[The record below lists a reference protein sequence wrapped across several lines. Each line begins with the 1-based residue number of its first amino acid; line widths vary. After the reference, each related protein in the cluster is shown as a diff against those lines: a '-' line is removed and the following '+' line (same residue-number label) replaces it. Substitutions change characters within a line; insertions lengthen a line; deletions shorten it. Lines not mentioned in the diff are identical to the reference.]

1 MSLLR
6 QWPLLEGLLIPV
18 LMASRPQAQP
28 VVVWSL
34 GCLDTAAALVLAY
47 FHCGLPDRLGDVTVY
62 HSGPL
67 PPEPV
72 EWRSADIRPLP
83 SKDWLEPVAER
94 PGRWAPRRELLERVI
109 LGEPPGVPDVVAA
122 CDLPLAD
129 DGLAHPALRR
139 LRRDGHLFLHER
151 GGRPASNPRG
161 FKAADR
167 AGHVFVKTDPGDPAA
182 PDPPA
187 APADRTL
194 ARRDQEARLVSSYM
208 GLATALARRYRN
220 RGERPEDLE
229 QVATL
234 ALVKAARRY
243 SPELGSFAS
252 FATTSILGELKRHF
266 RDRLWMVRPPR
277 QMQELHL
284 AIRSARDELAQAQG
298 ASPTIAQIAD
308 HLDTTEEAVL
318 AAMDAA
324 ANCWATSLDAPNPQ
338 TDSAVTEVPV
348 HEDGF
353 DRSLDHH
360 LLQEAI
366 PHLSPM
372 EKLMVKRLYFDGDT
386 QRQLA
391 RELGVSQ
398 MQVSRLMAK
407 TLSNLRQACETA

>member
-1 MSLLR
+1 MTLLR
-6 QWPLLEGLLIPV
+6 QWPLLEGLLLPV
-18 LMASRPQAQP
+18 LMASRPQSQP

-34 GCLDTAAALVLAY
+34 GCVDAAAAMVLAY
-47 FHCGLPDRLGDVTVY
+47 FHCGLQDRLGDLAVY

-67 PPEPV
+67 PPGPV
-72 EWRSADIRPLP
+72 EWRPADIRALP
-83 SKDWLEPVAER
+83 SKEWLEQVADR
-94 PGRWAPRRELLERVI
+94 PPRWAPRRELLERVI
-109 LGEPPGVPDVVAA
+109 LGEPPGPADLVVA
-122 CDLPLAD
+122 CDLPARR
-129 DGLAHPALRR
+129 GGRPNPALRR
-139 LRRDGHLFLHER
+139 LRQGGHLFLHE
-151 GGRPASNPRG
+151 GRARESSTPRG
-161 FKAADR
+161 FEPADR
-167 AGHVFVKTDPGDPAA
+167 LGHVFVKTSPIDPAMA
-182 PDPPA
+182 ERSGE
-187 APADRTL
+187 PADRTL
-194 ARRDQEARLVSSYM
+194 ARQDEEARLVSSYM
-208 GLATALARRYRN
+208 GLASALARRYRN
-220 RGERPEDLE
+220 RGERSEDLE

-284 AIRSARDELAQAQG
+284 TIRSARDELAQAHG
-298 ASPTIAQIAD
+298 SSPTIAQIAA

-324 ANCWATSLDAPNPQ
+324 ANCWTTSLDAPNPQ
-338 TDSAVTEVPV
+338 TDSAVTEVAV
-348 HEDGF
+348 HDDGF

-366 PHLSPM
+366 PRLSPM

-407 TLSNLRQACETA
+407 TLSNLRQACEMA